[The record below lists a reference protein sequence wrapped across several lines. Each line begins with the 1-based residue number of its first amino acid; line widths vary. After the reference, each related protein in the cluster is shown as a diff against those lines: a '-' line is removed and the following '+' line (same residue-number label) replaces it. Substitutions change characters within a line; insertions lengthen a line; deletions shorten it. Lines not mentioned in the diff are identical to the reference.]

1 MFFFF
6 RQKTAY
12 EWRISDWSSD
22 VCSSDRVMPIDRTGE
37 DRPSLFVGW
46 IDALPVPAALIRPLA
61 RGNFSLHASN
71 GAFDRL
77 ELTPGG
83 ARSPIEMRRANER
96 AAQRQGEGQEFS
108 CRLGE
113 GAAARDLRGS
123 SGPLTDEEGD
133 TVLFL
138 LTLIYSTQE
147 IDRKGTRQN

>member
-1 MFFFF
+1 MWKG
-6 RQKTAY
+6 RTKPL
-12 EWRISDWSSD
+12 
-22 VCSSDRVMPIDRTGE
+22 VMPIDRTGE

-83 ARSPIEMRRANER
+83 ARSPIEMRRAIER
-96 AAQRQGEGQEFS
+96 AAQRQGEAQEFS

-113 GAAARDLRGS
+113 GPAARALRGS
-123 SGPLTDEEGD
+123 IGPLTDENGD
-133 TVLFL
+133 TSLRSEERRVGEECVSACRSRWSP
-138 LTLIYSTQE
+138 YH
-147 IDRKGTRQN
+147 